1 MQTEQYEG
9 EITAVGENIGI
20 VPDAAFFRAHPEFQ
34 GAVSITVSPN
44 GQVLISTKK
53 NPNAAMHAPVGPQDC
68 GSLKGRLTQDGVNG
82 TFFLQ
87 TALGESV
94 KCLFPTHLHEKM
106 IAATGMPVEL
116 SGRLKYHAGEFSPQ
130 QISVEEIDTYA
141 ANADLP
147 TLSSLIGM
155 APEATG
161 AESAATFIRKLRD
174 GWQ

>member
-1 MQTEQYEG
+1 
-9 EITAVGENIGI
+9 
-20 VPDAAFFRAHPEFQ
+20 
-34 GAVSITVSPN
+34 
-44 GQVLISTKK
+44 
-53 NPNAAMHAPVGPQDC
+53 MHAPAGPQDW

-94 KCLFPTHLHEKM
+94 KCLFPGHLHKKM

-116 SGRLKYHAGEFSPQ
+116 NGRLKYRAGEFSPQ
-130 QISVEEIDTYA
+130 QISVEEIDTLT

-161 AESAATFIRKLRD
+161 AESAAAFIRKLRD

>member
-9 EITAVGENIGI
+9 EVTAVGENIGI

-44 GQVLISTKK
+44 GQVLITTKK
-53 NPNAAMHAPVGPQDC
+53 TSAVAMRAAVGPQDW
-68 GSLKGRLTQDGVNG
+68 GSLKGCLTQDGKNG
-82 TFFLQ
+82 AFFLQ

-94 KCLFPTHLHEKM
+94 KCLFPGHLHEKM
-106 IAATGMPVEL
+106 TAALGKTVEL
-116 SGRLKYHAGEFSPQ
+116 GGRLQYPAGEFSPK
-130 QISVEEIDTYA
+130 QISVEEIEPLA

-147 TLSSLIGM
+147 TLSSLVGM
-155 APEATG
+155 APAATG
-161 AESAATFIRKLRD
+161 TESAVTFIRKLRD